1 MRFKGC
7 IIRGWTG
14 SCASS
19 RALATRSVLAAGR
32 GGADGDSS
40 GCRCLACCAASYQ
53 RRLRRF
59 VYAYGV
65 KGGNVLPMKLIKS

>member
-1 MRFKGC
+1 MRFRGC

-32 GGADGDSS
+32 GGADGDSEDEENR
-40 GCRCLACCAASYQ
+40 GDGLHRVAVVWPA
-53 RRLRRF
+53 
-59 VYAYGV
+59 V
-65 KGGNVLPMKLIKS
+65 